1 MVNGYNI
8 AKALFDSMGG
18 EGQIFVVQGLL
29 GNTASNAR
37 YEGLQ
42 KALEEY
48 PNIEVVADDTAN
60 WNTDEALALVETWLT
75 QYPGRGRHLVRQRQY
90 GHWSSTGAGRG
101 GPEG

>member
-1 MVNGYNI
+1 MCI
-8 AKALFDSMGG
+8 RDS
-18 EGQIFVVQGLL
+18 
-29 GNTASNAR
+29 TASNAR

-75 QYPGRGRHLVRQRQY
+75 QYPDVGGIWCATVSYTHLPPRPKRAPRPGCPAAPV
-90 GHWSSTGAGRG
+90 G
-101 GPEG
+101 GPPPAAE

>member
-42 KALEEY
+42 RALEEY

-75 QYPGRGRHLVRQRQY
+75 QYLSLIHI
-90 GHWSSTGAGRG
+90 
-101 GPEG
+101 